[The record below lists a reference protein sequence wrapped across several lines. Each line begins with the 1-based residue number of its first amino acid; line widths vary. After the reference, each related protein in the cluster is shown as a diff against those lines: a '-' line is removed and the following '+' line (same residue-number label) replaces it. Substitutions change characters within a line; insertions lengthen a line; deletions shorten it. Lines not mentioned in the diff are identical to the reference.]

1 MLPSKEWEE
10 MFTPKEWLFA
20 FIWMNFRNPV
30 IVNIRN
36 QEVGMYDIS
45 TKDISSFTPDF
56 RMVDGKFDYR
66 QYCICLIKKSLELS
80 HTDFRAFLK
89 YQCDLMEDPFE
100 WLCNFDKVLEF
111 NENFELLKPCMNR
124 LKLLRIAIE
133 EECARIVTAR
143 SEKTTDFYSD
153 LDLVKEP
160 KEMYHIKKLLTKM
173 EALDDYR
180 AQISI
185 CKELRA
191 TYLREVEGA
200 DKESVFVRLI
210 DQLLDARE
218 EIVSKSPLPVIW
230 HGSAKALARHHVL
243 NNMIR
248 GKSGKFIKSR
258 NKGIEARWVCD
269 RYRDINGGLFNAETI
284 QTGIGKVVREI
295 GYEIDPKNQ

>member
-1 MLPSKEWEE
+1 
-10 MFTPKEWLFA
+10 MFTRKEWLFA
-20 FIWMNFRNPV
+20 FIWMNFIKPV
-30 IVNIRN
+30 IVDIRS
-36 QEVGMYDIS
+36 QEDNLYDIS
-45 TKDISSFTPDF
+45 TKDISSFAPDF
-56 RMVDGKFDYR
+56 RLSDGQFDHR

-89 YQCDLMEDPFE
+89 YQCDLMEDPLN
-100 WLCNFDKVLEF
+100 WLFNFGELLRF
-111 NENFELLKPCMNR
+111 NKNFELMNPASNR
-124 LKLLRIAIE
+124 IEWLRNVIGEERIKLS
-133 EECARIVTAR
+133 TAN
-143 SEKTTDFYSD
+143 SEKATDFYSD
-153 LDLVKEP
+153 LNVVKKP

-210 DQLLDARE
+210 DQLLYARE

-269 RYRDINGGLFNAETI
+269 RYRDINGGLFDAATI
-284 QTGIGKVVREI
+284 QTGIGNVVREI
-295 GYEIDPKNQ
+295 GYEIVPEN